1 MIRQLYMTA
10 LMGAA
15 VLLAA
20 QGAAWGQMPA
30 PKPAP
35 RNECFFVSQFEN
47 WKAGGDDKTMYIR
60 VSGGRFYRLDLANR
74 CHELSWP
81 TATLI
86 NKFRGAT
93 ICSPLDW
100 DMKVSQGL
108 YQGSIAMP
116 CMVKA
121 MTRLSPAEVAA
132 LPKKQKP

>member
-1 MIRQLYMTA
+1 MIRQICMAA
-10 LMGAA
+10 LAGTA
-15 VLLAA
+15 VLLSAQDAA
-20 QGAAWGQMPA
+20 LGQTPA
-30 PKPAP
+30 PK
-35 RNECFFVSQFEN
+35 NECFFVSQFEN

-60 VSGGRFYRLDLANR
+60 VASNRFYRLDLANA

-81 TATLI
+81 SATLI
-86 NKFRGAT
+86 NKFRGST

-108 YQGSIAMP
+108 GSGSIATP

-121 MTRLSPAEVAA
+121 MTRLSPAEVTA